1 MLMIQLE
8 QWSRSNKLSFIAQN
22 YRISIALSL
31 QNKLRSQD
39 DKLTEEKIKTSVFI
53 DSIRLTD

>member
-1 MLMIQLE
+1 MIQLE